1 MSYPAPTPPPLTRP
15 NTRKV
20 AGITSL
26 SLGILAA
33 IPLGSFFGAQVA
45 AASVTSVQQTLL
57 WGTAVVTL
65 GMVALV
71 AGAPAAL
78 LAIAFGFA
86 ALVRNG
92 RIGKGC
98 GLSGFLLGAVVLVW
112 LAIAVFPQI
121 GFPGTA

>member
-1 MSYPAPTPPPLTRP
+1 MPTPAPLTRP

-20 AGITSL
+20 AGIASL
-26 SLGILAA
+26 SFGVLAA

-65 GMVALV
+65 GMVALIG
-71 AGAPAAL
+71 GAPAAL
-78 LAIAFGFA
+78 RAILFGLI

-98 GLSGFLLGAVVLVW
+98 GLSGFLLGGVVLVW

-121 GFPGTA
+121 GLPY

>member
-1 MSYPAPTPPPLTRP
+1 VSYPAPSAPPLGRP
-15 NTRKV
+15 NTRKF
-20 AGITSL
+20 AGIASL
-26 SLGILAA
+26 SFGVLAA

-45 AASVTSVQQTLL
+45 AASVDSVQQTLL

-71 AGAPAAL
+71 GGAPAAL
-78 LAIAFGFA
+78 LAIVFGLA

-92 RIGKGC
+92 RVGKGC

-121 GFPGTA
+121 GLPN